1 MQFAG
6 KRNLLRPVVPDTFQK
21 YCYAFHTSPFTL
33 FSDVKQGL
41 MKSSSKQLRG
51 GAELT
56 NSQKI
61 TLGLLTFGSL
71 LSAAKYALF
80 QLGEFWHFV
89 HAWWINL

>member
-1 MQFAG
+1 
-6 KRNLLRPVVPDTFQK
+6 
-21 YCYAFHTSPFTL
+21 
-33 FSDVKQGL
+33 